1 MSDELESL
9 RRQLAEAQENLK
21 LIHERMHEYVMQ
33 EDIPLQVIKN
43 ERRLQ
48 QRITEL
54 EQRIAGESAQQPP
67 PATPPQPSPTP
78 GGDTI
83 NAPGAQGFVNRP
95 TGDVHQYYGTV
106 HINQGDT
113 PPASNV
119 RQIERELSLLER
131 IEEAWPAVVQ
141 EVVAHDNTL
150 DLVLHDVYPVAAE
163 SGTVVLLVAN
173 ERHKPHVERAEHLI
187 CASLSNRLARS
198 FGKVSII
205 VQGDDT

>member
-33 EDIPLQVIKN
+33 EDIPLQLIKN

-54 EQRIAGESAQQPP
+54 EQRIAGESAQQPL
-67 PATPPQPSPTP
+67 PATPPQPSPAP

-95 TGDVHQYYGTV
+95 TGEIHQYYGTV
-106 HINQGDT
+106 HISQGGP
-113 PPASNV
+113 PPADTL
-119 RQIERELSLLER
+119 RLEHVQA
-131 IEEAWPAVVQ
+131 IWPAVVRSAIAQ
-141 EVVAHDNTL
+141 DDTL
-150 DLVLHDVYPVAAE
+150 DLVLHDVYPVAVE
-163 SGTVVLLVAN
+163 GNVVVVLVSN
-173 ERHKPHVERAEHLI
+173 ERYRPHAEKAEHTIRL
-187 CASLSNRLARS
+187 SLSRQLGYTVGVR
-198 FGKVSII
+198 FI
-205 VQGDDT
+205 VQGNAP

>member
-33 EDIPLQVIKN
+33 EDIPLQLIKN

-95 TGDVHQYYGTV
+95 TGEIHQYYGTV
-106 HINQGDT
+106 HINQGGP
-113 PPASNV
+113 PPASKDQATEDVTLCRHAESVWPAAVREIGAHTAFSAALRNIYPISAEGDTV
-119 RQIERELSLLER
+119 IIIARTVSYKTQLQQPDNRQIIEQLLSKHLGR
-131 IEEAWPAVVQ
+131 TVRVSFI
-141 EVVAHDNTL
+141 
-150 DLVLHDVYPVAAE
+150 VYEDAP
-163 SGTVVLLVAN
+163 
-173 ERHKPHVERAEHLI
+173 
-187 CASLSNRLARS
+187 
-198 FGKVSII
+198 
-205 VQGDDT
+205 